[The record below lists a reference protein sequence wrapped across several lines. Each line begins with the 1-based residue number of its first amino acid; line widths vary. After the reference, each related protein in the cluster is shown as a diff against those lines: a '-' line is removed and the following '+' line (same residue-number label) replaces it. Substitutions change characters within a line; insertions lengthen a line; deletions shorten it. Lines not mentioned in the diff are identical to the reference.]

1 MTRITPLLTSR
12 KVLTFTYPNVQETQI
27 TPETLPTSE
36 PTDPQISYTVGQSD
50 LVQLSFNVFQR
61 IEVAI
66 LNASGQFITAGTLNY
81 RMVKNGSSV
90 KTGSFAVSA
99 NYYYRLGCYFY
110 NVAVGDVLGIKL
122 WSSVADSNWDM
133 KTFWMD
139 VTRITPLN
147 KPRCL
152 YNVEV
157 AAAVQRFSGAGG
169 GTLNYYLHDNFYYA
183 ISTAFTIPLWYP
195 AATYGMFRVSRG
207 DNIYPNSIESGTGA
221 TRPDRKGL
229 NYVPSQIIFRGL
241 RID

>member
-1 MTRITPLLTSR
+1 MGRVTPLLTER
-12 KVLTFTYPNVQETQI
+12 KILTFTYPDVQETSI

-66 LNASGQFITAGTLNY
+66 LNASGQFITAGTLSY
-81 RMVKNGSSV
+81 QMVKNGSSV

-110 NVAVGDVLGIKL
+110 DVAVGDVLGIKL
-122 WSSVADSNWDM
+122 WSSVADSNWDI

-139 VTRITPLN
+139 VTRVTPLN
-147 KPRCL
+147 KPRSL
-152 YNVEV
+152 YNVQV
-157 AAAVQRFSGAGG
+157 AAAVQRYSGANGA
-169 GTLNYYLHDNFYYA
+169 LSYYLHDNFYYTT
-183 ISTAFTIPLWYP
+183 INAFTIPLWYP

-207 DNIYPNSIESGTGA
+207 DSFNPDSIESAKGA
-221 TRPDRKGL
+221 TRPARKGG
-229 NYVPSQIIFRGL
+229 NYVPSQIIMRGL

>member
-1 MTRITPLLTSR
+1 MGRVTPLLTER
-12 KVLTFTYPNVQETQI
+12 KILTFTYPDVQETTI
-27 TPETLPTSE
+27 TPETLPTTE
-36 PTDPQISYTVGQSD
+36 PTNPQIAYTVAQAD
-50 LVQLSFNVFQR
+50 LVQLSLNVFQR

-99 NYYYRLGCYFY
+99 NYYYRLGCFFY

-139 VTRITPLN
+139 VTRIIPLN
-147 KPRCL
+147 KPRRL

-157 AAAVQRFSGAGG
+157 AAQVPRYSGAN
-169 GTLNYYLHDNFYYA
+169 TALYYYMADTFFSA
-183 ISTAFTIPLWYP
+183 ITTASTFPLWYP
-195 AATYGMFRVSRG
+195 LATYGMFRVGRG
-207 DNIYPNSIESGTGA
+207 DLTYPNDIESATGS
-221 TRPDRKGL
+221 TRPARKGG

>member
-1 MTRITPLLTSR
+1 MGRVTPLLTER
-12 KVLTFTYPNVQETQI
+12 KILTFTYPAVQETTI
-27 TPETLPTSE
+27 TPETLPTTE
-36 PTDPQISYTVGQSD
+36 PTNPQIAYTVADAD
-50 LVQLSFNVFQR
+50 LAQLSLGVFQR

-122 WSSVADSNWDM
+122 WSNQADSNWDM

-169 GTLNYYLHDNFYYA
+169 GTLNYYLHDNFY
-183 ISTAFTIPLWYP
+183 STIGTASTIPLWYP

-207 DNIYPNSIESGTGA
+207 DGSNPNGIESGTGA

>member
-1 MTRITPLLTSR
+1 MGRVTPLLTNR
-12 KVLTFTYPNVQETQI
+12 KILTFTYPDVQETQI

-36 PTDPQISYTVGQSD
+36 PADPQIAYTVAQAD

-66 LNASGQFITAGTLNY
+66 LNASGTVVTAATISY
-81 RMVKNGSSV
+81 RMVKNGVSV

-122 WSSVADSNWDM
+122 WSSVVDSNWDM
-133 KTFWMD
+133 KTFWMN
-139 VTRITPLN
+139 VTRVIPFN

-152 YNVEV
+152 YNINV
-157 AAAVQRFSGAGG
+157 AVQGSG
-169 GTLNYYLHDNFYYA
+169 GTPKWYHNDYFVYTIA
-183 ISTAFTIPLWYP
+183 TTFTVPLWYP
-195 AATYGMFRVSRG
+195 AATYGMFQISRG
-207 DNIYPNSIESGTGA
+207 DSIYSNGIESTTGS
-221 TRPDRKGL
+221 TRPGRNGS
-229 NYVPSQIIFRGL
+229 NWVPSQIIFRGL

>member
-12 KVLTFTYPNVQETQI
+12 KILDFTYPDVQETTI
-27 TPETLPTSE
+27 TPETLPTTE
-36 PTDPQISYTVGQSD
+36 PTDPQIAYTVTAAD
-50 LVQLSFNVFQR
+50 LVQLSLNVFQR
-61 IEVAI
+61 IEIGI
-66 LNASGQFITAGTLNY
+66 LNASGKVVTAATISY
-81 RMVKNGSSV
+81 RMTKTGVSV
-90 KTGSFAVSA
+90 KTGTFTVAA
-99 NYYYRLGCYFY
+99 NYYFRLGCYFY

-122 WSSVADSNWDM
+122 WSNQTDSNWDM

-147 KPRCL
+147 KPRRL

-157 AAAVQRFSGAGG
+157 AAAVQRFSGVGG
-169 GTLNYYLHDNFYYA
+169 GTLNYYLHDNFYST
-183 ISTAFTIPLWYP
+183 IGTAFTIPLWYP

-207 DNIYPNSIESGTGA
+207 DATNSNGIESGTGA

>member
-1 MTRITPLLTSR
+1 MTMITPLLTSR
-12 KVLTFTYPNVQETQI
+12 KVLTFTYPDIQETQI

-110 NVAVGDVLGIKL
+110 NVAAGDVLGIKL

-133 KTFWMD
+133 KTFWMN
-139 VTRITPLN
+139 VTRVIPFN

-152 YNVEV
+152 YNVGI
-157 AAAVQRFSGAGG
+157 AASVGSG
-169 GTLNYYLHDNFYYA
+169 GTPKWWHNDVFTYSLA
-183 ISTAFTIPLWYP
+183 SAFTVPLWYP
-195 AATYGMFRVSRG
+195 AATYGMIQISRG
-207 DNIYPNSIESGTGA
+207 DSIYSNGIESTTGT
-221 TRPDRKGL
+221 TRPVRNGS
-229 NYVPSQIIFRGL
+229 NWVPSQIIFRGL

>member
-1 MTRITPLLTSR
+1 MRVTPLLTSR
-12 KVLTFTYPNVQETQI
+12 KVLTFTYPDVQETTI
-27 TPETLPTSE
+27 TPETLPTTE
-36 PTDPQISYTVGQSD
+36 PTDPQISYTVEQSD

-61 IEVAI
+61 IEVAL

-139 VTRITPLN
+139 VTRINPLN
-147 KPRCL
+147 KPRRL

-157 AAAVQRFSGAGG
+157 AASVQRYSGAG
-169 GTLNYYLHDNFYYA
+169 GTLNYYLVDNFYSA
-183 ISTAFTIPLWYP
+183 IVTAFTIPLWYP

-207 DNIYPNSIESGTGA
+207 DTINPNGIESATGS
-221 TRPDRKGL
+221 TRPDRKGG